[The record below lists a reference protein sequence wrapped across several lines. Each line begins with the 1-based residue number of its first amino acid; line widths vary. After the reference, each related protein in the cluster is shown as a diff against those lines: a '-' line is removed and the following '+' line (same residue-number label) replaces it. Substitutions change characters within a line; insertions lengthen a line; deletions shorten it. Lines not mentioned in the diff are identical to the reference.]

1 MAGGAAGV
9 LGAWRGVSL
18 DVRETTGWEAA
29 HRRAAGVPR
38 PDRGP
43 VRRGLLLSLDRGR
56 LHRGRRQGALRPLHQ
71 GDRGAGV
78 RRPDPQRAG
87 AVGAGRHGP
96 ALLRHR
102 GSHHA
107 SGNPLPAVRP
117 DRLGGGGG
125 LGRPVPDLAARRL
138 PGAPR
143 RPARPGPRRPGLD
156 PRPAARRAARR
167 AQRGRRR
174 MTSAHAPVLL
184 NEVVDALQPRA
195 GQTVVDGTFGA
206 GGYSRALLATGARVI
221 AFDRDPTARRFAQ
234 GLPAERFRLVERRF
248 SELDAE
254 TGEGAVDA
262 VVFDI
267 GVSSMQL
274 DEAERGFS
282 FMRDGPLDMRMAAD
296 GPTAADL
303 VNEAEPAEL
312 ARILF
317 VYGEERESRR
327 IARAI
332 ARRREEQ
339 PFTRTLELAEF
350 IEKAL
355 GGRRGAKVHPATRS
369 FQAIRIAVNEEL
381 SELEAGLA
389 AAERALKTGG
399 RLCVVTFHSLE
410 DRIVKTFFAV
420 RAGKTPAG
428 SRHAPPVEA
437 AAAPSFQLLFNG
449 AQAPSA
455 AELAANPRARSAKLR
470 AAVRTDAPVWR
481 AAA

>member
-1 MAGGAAGV
+1 M
-9 LGAWRGVSL
+9 
-18 DVRETTGWEAA
+18 
-29 HRRAAGVPR
+29 
-38 PDRGP
+38 
-43 VRRGLLLSLDRGR
+43 
-56 LHRGRRQGALRPLHQ
+56 
-71 GDRGAGV
+71 
-78 RRPDPQRAG
+78 
-87 AVGAGRHGP
+87 
-96 ALLRHR
+96 
-102 GSHHA
+102 
-107 SGNPLPAVRP
+107 N
-117 DRLGGGGG
+117 
-125 LGRPVPDLAARRL
+125 
-138 PGAPR
+138 APH
-143 RPARPGPRRPGLD
+143 L
-156 PRPAARRAARR
+156 
-167 AQRGRRR
+167 
-174 MTSAHAPVLL
+174 PVLL
-184 NEVVDALQPRA
+184 DEVVDAMQPCA
-195 GQTVVDGTFGA
+195 GKLLVDGTFGA
-206 GGYSRALLATGARVI
+206 GGYSRALLAGGAGVI
-221 AFDRDPTARRFAQ
+221 AFDRDPSAARFAD

-254 TGEGAVDA
+254 TGLAAVDG
-262 VVFDI
+262 VVLDI

-274 DEAERGFS
+274 DEPERGFS

-303 VNEAEPAEL
+303 VNEAEPTEL

-332 ARRREEQ
+332 ARRRDEQ

-350 IEKAL
+350 IEKTL

-389 AAERALKTGG
+389 AAERALKTDG
-399 RLCVVTFHSLE
+399 RLGVVTFHSLE

-437 AAAPSFQLLFNG
+437 AAAPSFRLLFNG
-449 AQAPSA
+449 AQGPSD